1 MWLFRNLAGNL
12 KSRLVQKFVENDHLK
27 VDRLMELHI
36 KYHNKIQDC
45 DAKIETEKQVGLWVL
60 SCKQQVLLSLTMFYW
75 SPVIESPG
83 NIPGP
88 QSHF

>member
-1 MWLFRNLAGNL
+1 
-12 KSRLVQKFVENDHLK
+12 
-27 VDRLMELHI
+27 MELHL

-88 QSHF
+88 QSHFVA

>member
-1 MWLFRNLAGNL
+1 
-12 KSRLVQKFVENDHLK
+12 
-27 VDRLMELHI
+27 MELHL

-75 SPVIESPG
+75 GPVIESPG